1 MDFMAMMELDSRGP
15 DVYVGVGPEYPWGG
29 LYGGQIVAQALRAAD
44 MTVEDRFAVHSLH
57 AYFIRA
63 GDASEPIR
71 FEVDRLRNG
80 RSFVT
85 RSVVARQSIGAIL
98 VMAASFQVDEPGV
111 EVQRAIAPD
120 IPAPDELPPSVRN
133 GWTTVFERKDAPRDD
148 PGCVRAWIRAEPG
161 ISDEPIV
168 HACAFAFASDNFPG
182 NAVIGLH
189 PDRPTDW
196 SEPYTLL
203 RGASLDHAIWFHRPL
218 VATDWH
224 IHEVVAYS
232 LIGSR
237 GVSIGHTF
245 AAGGDHVATVTQ
257 EFLVRR
263 RREKPDDAG
272 S

>member
-1 MDFMAMMELDSRGP
+1 MDFMAMMDLEPHGP
-15 DVYVGVGPEYPWGG
+15 DVFVGVGPEYPWGG

-44 MTVEDRFAVHSLH
+44 MTVDEAFHVHSLH

-63 GDASEPIR
+63 GDTSEPIR

-98 VMAASFQVDEPGV
+98 VMAASFQIDEEGVD
-111 EVQRAIAPD
+111 VQRAIAPD
-120 IPAPDELPPSVRN
+120 IAPPHELPPSDRN
-133 GWTTVFERKDAPRDD
+133 GWTTVFERRDAPRDD
-148 PGCVRAWIRAEPG
+148 PGRVQAWIRAGAELG
-161 ISDEPIV
+161 QDPIV

-196 SEPYTLL
+196 SEPFTLL
-203 RGASLDHAIWFHRPL
+203 RGASLDHAIWFHRPV

-224 IHEVVAYS
+224 IHEVVADS

-245 AAGGDHVATVTQ
+245 TAEGKHVATVTQ

-263 RREKPDDAG
+263 RRETAG
-272 S
+272 SS